1 MEIIKI
7 IGIIVISEIVLAFLF
22 STIAQI
28 LYKKIGLDFTSI
40 FKGVIERLFLMF
52 SLYKDY
58 PHALTFFSAI
68 KLASRL
74 KHEEKESKDKE
85 AENRYNDFYLTGN
98 LISVSVAIAY
108 VLLIRYFLK

>member
-52 SLYKDY
+52 SLYNDY

-74 KHEEKESKDKE
+74 KHEE
-85 AENRYNDFYLTGN
+85 
-98 LISVSVAIAY
+98 
-108 VLLIRYFLK
+108 